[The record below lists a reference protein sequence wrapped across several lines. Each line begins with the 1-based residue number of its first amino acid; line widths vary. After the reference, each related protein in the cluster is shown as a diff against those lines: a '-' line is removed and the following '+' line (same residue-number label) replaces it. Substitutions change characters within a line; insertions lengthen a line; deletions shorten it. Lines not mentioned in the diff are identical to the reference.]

1 MFWLT
6 PRTGNPPP
14 TAQRTPA
21 TLASGTPPEE
31 FRMQTCQRNG
41 DAARDHPGDCPI
53 SMLCT
58 RLMAMGTTGRRKR
71 PRLPRAT
78 RIRTED
84 GAATQGVRW
93 GTQGS
98 PWRQRAEVHLEATQ
112 RTQTDNLP
120 RATQKYLLPPW
131 SSVKVRQ
138 ELAELRPAPQ
148 TASP

>member
-58 RLMAMGTTGRRKR
+58 GLMAMRTTCRRNEGASPVQLESVPKTEQLHRGCGGTPKDHPGDNARKS
-71 PRLPRAT
+71 
-78 RIRTED
+78 I
-84 GAATQGVRW
+84 
-93 GTQGS
+93 
-98 PWRQRAEVHLEATQ
+98 WRQRNEPRRTTFPEQPNSAFFHLGRVLQ
-112 RTQTDNLP
+112 
-120 RATQKYLLPPW
+120 
-131 SSVKVRQ
+131 VRQ
-138 ELAELRPAPQ
+138 EPADLRPAPQ